1 MKTIATASA
10 AVRERISLYRFC
22 KDDRGVMAF
31 FMLAMFIL
39 MLMFGGIAVDVM
51 RYETRRVALQQTMDR
66 AALASASLKQGLVP
80 KAVFDDYFAKANLGA
95 GVEMVDFATPT
106 VVVDSN
112 STYRKVEASA
122 KVTSYNFFMHMMDVD
137 TLESVNTTSA
147 QQGVSQIEV
156 ILVLDVSG
164 SMGDPDGSG
173 STKIAALRASATK
186 FVNTIKNLDT
196 FNQVSIGIVP
206 YNAQV
211 NIPANLRQ
219 RYAVT
224 NLATYDAVANAGFPN
239 ANCIELAQSTY
250 TTTALSTSTAYR
262 MAAVADTESS
272 SDGNVTVI
280 STGTNYVAP
289 TTTNAVPS
297 NNPLSRICN
306 PTAVN
311 QVALPSLSKTVVT
324 NRIAA
329 LTHGGYT
336 SIAIGMRWGVGLI
349 DQAARPIYTS
359 LVAPAE
365 PAMAGRPADNTST
378 DTRKIIVLMT
388 DGEHVETDNMPD
400 AFKTGPSPIWRGADG
415 NYAIQFSTGG
425 QALTGGARPTCAI
438 NKNATYFVN
447 HLKTNTSTSCQA
459 AAWLQTPVW
468 TGSGT
473 ARQLDW
479 SEVWRF
485 LSIDYV
491 ARQLYGRSN
500 VSGTGYSTVIDQF
513 RDDYIAKATL
523 DTLLASNCAA
533 AKTAGI
539 EIYGIAFAAPANGQ
553 SVINN
558 CASAPKTN
566 YYFNSTNGTA
576 LDAAFQQIATNIS
589 ELRLTQ

>member
-22 KDDRGVMAF
+22 KDERGVMAF
-31 FMLAMFIL
+31 FMLAMFLL

-122 KVTSYNFFMHMMDVD
+122 KVTSYNFFMHMMNVN

-164 SMGDPDGSG
+164 SMGDSDGSG
-173 STKIAALRASATK
+173 STKIARLRTSAVR
-186 FVNTIKNLDT
+186 FVDTIKALDT

-211 NIPANLRQ
+211 NIPATLRQ
-219 RYAVT
+219 RFNAQ
-224 NLATYDAVANAGFPN
+224 NIPTYDGVANAGFPN
-239 ANCIELAQSTY
+239 ANCLEIPQTTYPSTE
-250 TTTALSTSTAYR
+250 LSTSTAIR
-262 MAAVADTESS
+262 MAAVADTESTVSTS
-272 SDGNVTVI
+272 S
-280 STGTNYVAP
+280 NYLAP
-289 TTTNAVPS
+289 SSGAPS
-297 NNPLSRICN
+297 NNPLNRICN
-306 PTAVN
+306 PTTVN
-311 QVALPSLSKTVVT
+311 QVSLPSL
-324 NRIAA
+324 NRTTINSRINQ
-329 LTHGGYT
+329 LVHGGYT

-349 DQAARPIYTS
+349 DQTARPIYAS
-359 LVAPAE
+359 LITDPE
-365 PAMAGRPADNTST
+365 MAGRPANNTAT

-388 DGEHVETDNMPD
+388 DGEHVATDHVPD
-400 AFKTGPSPIWRGADG
+400 AYKTGLSPIWRGADG
-415 NYAIQFSTGG
+415 NYAIRFTTGG
-425 QALTGGARPTCAI
+425 TALTNTARPGCAGT
-438 NKNATYFVN
+438 NTYFVN
-447 HLKTNTSTSCQA
+447 HLKTNSSTGCQS
-459 AAWLQTPVW
+459 AAWRATPSW

-473 ARQLDW
+473 AVQLDW
-479 SEVWRF
+479 SEVWRY
-485 LSIDYV
+485 LSVNYV

-500 VSGTGYSTVIDQF
+500 TGISVSTVMDMFVDPYLQ
-513 RDDYIAKATL
+513 ATTMN
-523 DTLLASNCAA
+523 TLLASNCSA
-533 AKTAGI
+533 AKTAGV
-539 EIYGIAFAAPANGQ
+539 EIYGIAFTAPANGQ

-558 CASAPKTN
+558 CASSPKEN

>member
-1 MKTIATASA
+1 MKTIAAASVA
-10 AVRERISLYRFC
+10 ARERISLYRFYN
-22 KDDRGVMAF
+22 DERGVMAF
-31 FMLAMFIL
+31 FMLAMFLL

-80 KAVFDDYFAKANLGA
+80 KAVFDDYFAKANLGD

-164 SMGDPDGSG
+164 SMGNSDGSG

-186 FVNTIKNLDT
+186 FVTTIKNLDT

-219 RYAVT
+219 QYTVT
-224 NLATYDAVANAGFPN
+224 NVATYDGVPNAGFPN
-239 ANCIELAQSTY
+239 ANCVEIPQSSY
-250 TTTALSTSTAYR
+250 STTALSRTTP
-262 MAAVADTESS
+262 MPMMAVADT
-272 SDGNVTVI
+272 VTSV
-280 STGTNYVAP
+280 S
-289 TTTNAVPS
+289 TTTNFLALSSAAPVD
-297 NNPLSRICN
+297 NPGNRSCN
-306 PTAVN
+306 PTTANRVS
-311 QVALPSLSKTVVT
+311 LPSLNATTIRS
-324 NRIAA
+324 RISA
-329 LTHGGYT
+329 LTHGGNT
-336 SIAIGMRWGVGLI
+336 SIAIGMRWGVALL
-349 DQAARPIYTS
+349 DQSARPIYSALIT
-359 LVAPAE
+359 E
-365 PAMAGRPADNTST
+365 PEMAGRPADNTST

-388 DGEHVETDNMPD
+388 DGENVATDFVPD
-400 AFKTGPSPIWRGADG
+400 AYKTGPSPIWRGQDG
-415 NYAIQFSTGG
+415 NYAIQFTTGG
-425 QALTGGARPTCAI
+425 TALTNTARPSCAGT
-438 NKNATYFVN
+438 NTYFVN
-447 HLKTNTSTSCQA
+447 HLKTNTTTNCQS
-459 AAWLQTPVW
+459 AAWRATPAW

-473 ARQLDW
+473 AVRLDW
-479 SEVWRF
+479 SEVWRY
-485 LSIDYV
+485 LSISYV
-491 ARQLYGRSN
+491 TRQLYGRSN
-500 VSGTGYSTVIDQF
+500 TGISNTTLMNMF
-513 RDDYIAKATL
+513 RTTYIPATTL
-523 DTLLASNCAA
+523 DSLLASNCAA

-539 EIYGIAFAAPANGQ
+539 EIYGIAFAAPAIGQ
-553 SVINN
+553 TVINN
-558 CASAPKTN
+558 CASSPKTN